1 MEVFLTSTVTV
12 TLAEIG
18 DKTQLL
24 SLLLAAR
31 FHNKIAL
38 IIGILAATIINHTL
52 SAWLGDWLSGNF
64 TTHYMPLIVNIS
76 FIVVGFWL
84 LIPDKDE
91 EVTQKYD
98 HFGALLVAFVL
109 FFIAEIGDKTQIA
122 TILLG
127 AQYQSVFWVTLG
139 TTAGMLIANIPIIY
153 AGNALLQKIPLSK
166 VRVIAA
172 SVFVLLGIYG
182 LIAL

>member
-38 IIGILAATIINHTL
+38 IIGILAATIINHAL

-98 HFGALLVAFVL
+98 HFGAFLVAFVL

-166 VRVIAA
+166 IRVIAA